1 MDLWEIMFESVD
13 GIQLILGRVYHAE
26 PLDGI
31 EAEFVLMRGVKLQ
44 RRLYHGLTTLFTCSS
59 IFHAHKCSHMY

>member
-1 MDLWEIMFESVD
+1 MFESVD
-13 GIQLILGRVYHAE
+13 GIHLILGRVQHAE

-44 RRLYHGLTTLFTCSS
+44 RRLPWIDYTFYLLKYFLYS
-59 IFHAHKCSHMY
+59 